1 MSIQVCEEVDGVN
14 KVSVDYV
21 NQKYEMRGRKSEVDD
36 AMMPK
41 RLRNSN
47 INEIMSIGSI
57 WRGRLCK
64 AGFLNACASVL
75 AQHQWLTGEAENNT
89 A

>member
-14 KVSVDYV
+14 KVSVDYI

-57 WRGRLCK
+57 
-64 AGFLNACASVL
+64 
-75 AQHQWLTGEAENNT
+75 
-89 A
+89 